1 MSEFQEFIHYFKET
15 LMNKVNMLIESEFNK
30 FEETFVKFN
39 IDNGSS
45 EDDVKQNLSST
56 SESGNNSDSSRESSP
71 ERD

>member
-45 EDDVKQNLSST
+45 DDDVKQNLSST
-56 SESGNNSDSSRESSP
+56 SESENNSDSSRESSP

>member
-45 EDDVKQNLSST
+45 DDDVKQNLSST
-56 SESGNNSDSSRESSP
+56 SESENNSDSESSP

>member
-45 EDDVKQNLSST
+45 EVDVKQNLSST
-56 SESGNNSDSSRESSP
+56 SESENNSDSESSP

>member
-45 EDDVKQNLSST
+45 DDDVKQNLSST
-56 SESGNNSDSSRESSP
+56 SESENNSDSESST

>member
-45 EDDVKQNLSST
+45 DDDVKQNLSST
-56 SESGNNSDSSRESSP
+56 SESENNSDSSRESIP

>member
-56 SESGNNSDSSRESSP
+56 SESENNSDSSRESSP